1 MMISESLVDCPPV
14 ERGEGERSALT
25 VSDRDGEPVSVC
37 HVSMNL
43 ATGGLERLLVEFSR
57 LHDPERFQ
65 LEFVALNDL
74 GTPAEDIQAN
84 GCRVTSM
91 QFGRIGKL
99 KMLRDLVRHL
109 RTSRVDI
116 VHTHNTY
123 AHFYGT
129 LAARL
134 AGVAVVI
141 NTQHGRGC
149 GPTRKNR
156 GQFRIANWWTQRVVA
171 VSEDAA
177 ALCRRDDRRAADRVI
192 RIWNGIDVDRF
203 EFRGASPTGDA
214 PTAISVARLSPE
226 KDYAT
231 LLQAV
236 VEVVRAVPGFR
247 LQLVGDGSERGDLEQ
262 LTGRL
267 GLREHVEFLGERSDV
282 PALLSR
288 AGFFVSSSRTEG
300 VSLTLLEAAAVGL
313 PIVTTAVGGSPEVVE
328 EGRTGFLVP
337 PEQSSALA
345 EGMIRMCGSRDRW
358 TTMGHCG
365 RERVE
370 CHFEVGRMVS
380 EYESLYE
387 SLLPVQ

>member
-1 MMISESLVDCPPV
+1 MVISEPVVDSPPV
-14 ERGEGERSALT
+14 ERGEWKQGSST
-25 VSDRDGEPVSVC
+25 VPDRDREPISVC
-37 HVSMNL
+37 HVSMSL

-57 LHDPERFQ
+57 LHDRERFQ
-65 LEFVALNDL
+65 LQFVSLTDL
-74 GTPAEDIQAN
+74 GTPAVDIQSH
-84 GCRVTSM
+84 GCPVTSM
-91 QFGRIGKL
+91 QFGQNGKL
-99 KMLRDLVRHL
+99 RMLWKLARHL
-109 RTSRVDI
+109 RTSNVDI

-129 LAARL
+129 LAAKL
-134 AGVAVVI
+134 AGSPVVI

-156 GQFRIANWWTQRVVA
+156 GQFRIANLWTQRVVA

-203 EFRGASPTGDA
+203 ELRETSPTGNA

-231 LLQAV
+231 LLHAV
-236 VEVVRAVPGFR
+236 AEVVPTVPDFR
-247 LQLVGDGSERGDLEQ
+247 LQLVGDGSERNDLEQ
-262 LTGRL
+262 LTDRL
-267 GLREHVEFLGERSDV
+267 DLREHVEFLGERSDV
-282 PALLSR
+282 PALLAR

-328 EGRTGFLVP
+328 EGRTGFLVA
-337 PEQSSALA
+337 PEQPSELA
-345 EGMIRMCGSRDRW
+345 EAMTRMCRSRDRW
-358 TTMGHCG
+358 TMMGRCG

-370 CHFEVGRMVS
+370 RHFEVGRMVS

>member
-1 MMISESLVDCPPV
+1 MMTSETVVDCPLV
-14 ERGEGERSALT
+14 ARGDWEPSVRTAPAG
-25 VSDRDGEPVSVC
+25 DGEPISVC
-37 HVSMNL
+37 HVSMSL

-57 LHDPERFQ
+57 LHDRERFRLQ
-65 LEFVALNDL
+65 FVALTEL
-74 GTPAEDIQAN
+74 GTPAEDIQSN
-84 GCRVTSM
+84 GCRVTSL
-91 QFGRIGKL
+91 QFERIGKL
-99 KMLRDLVRHL
+99 MMLWTLVRHL
-109 RTSRVDI
+109 RASKVDI

-129 LAARL
+129 LAAKL
-134 AGVAVVI
+134 AGVPVVI

-156 GQFRIANWWTQRVVA
+156 GQFRIANRWTQRVVA

-177 ALCRRDDRRAADRVI
+177 ALCRRDNRRAADRVI

-203 EFRGASPTGDA
+203 ELRRTSPTGDA

-231 LLQAV
+231 LLHAV
-236 VEVVRAVPGFR
+236 AEVVRTVPEFC
-247 LQLVGDGSERGDLEQ
+247 LQLVGDGSERSDLEQ
-262 LTGRL
+262 LTDRL
-267 GLREHVEFLGERSDV
+267 SLREHVEFLGERSDV
-282 PALLSR
+282 PTLLGK

-328 EGRTGFLVP
+328 DGRTGFLVAA
-337 PEQSSALA
+337 EQPSELA
-345 EGMIRMCGSRDRW
+345 QAMIRMCRSRDRW
-358 TTMGHCG
+358 MTMGRCG

-370 CHFEVGRMVS
+370 RHFEVGRMVS
-380 EYESLYE
+380 EYETLYE